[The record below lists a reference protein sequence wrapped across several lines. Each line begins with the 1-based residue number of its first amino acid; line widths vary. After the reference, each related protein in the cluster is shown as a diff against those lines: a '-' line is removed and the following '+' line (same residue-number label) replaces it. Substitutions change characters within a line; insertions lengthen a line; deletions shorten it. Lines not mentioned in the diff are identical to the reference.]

1 MSDLSTPASGRL
13 SGRTK
18 EDIDRDF
25 REHCRKA
32 AQDILLLGYDLI
44 EMKEI
49 CGHGEFLSWL
59 NEVGWK
65 ERTAQNY
72 MRVAKTW
79 NENPSL
85 MSMGYTR
92 TVALLAAP
100 AEVQEMAADGQ
111 LDGASAAEIRR
122 LSKELR
128 DSEQANKSLVSEIE
142 KRDETVNGL
151 LDQLKDADKKIRERD
166 EKLRERAK
174 DPEIVEKVVEKV
186 PEDYEL
192 IKRQLRL
199 AEDAAE
205 DAEKRAAD
213 AVRQAQ
219 EAMAGQAEPFE
230 GPSVE
235 AFLAAVN
242 AFLAAAGHLPYAED
256 WLRSLGKD
264 DRRAVKMFADSVWHW
279 AESMLKA
286 VEADRLT
293 VIPGEGAV
301 SGE

>member
-85 MSMGYTR
+85 MNMGYTR

-122 LSKELR
+122 LSKELK
-128 DSEQANKSLVSEIE
+128 EA
-142 KRDETVNGL
+142 RDEAESYKQIVRNQQHSAAAET
-151 LDQLKDADKKIRERD
+151 REKGKLQK
-166 EKLRERAK
+166 ELQELREREQELRERE
-174 DPEIVEKVVEKV
+174 PEVRVVEKV

-219 EAMAGQAEPFE
+219 EAMAGQAEPYE

-242 AFLAAAGHLPYAED
+242 TFLAAAGHLPYAED